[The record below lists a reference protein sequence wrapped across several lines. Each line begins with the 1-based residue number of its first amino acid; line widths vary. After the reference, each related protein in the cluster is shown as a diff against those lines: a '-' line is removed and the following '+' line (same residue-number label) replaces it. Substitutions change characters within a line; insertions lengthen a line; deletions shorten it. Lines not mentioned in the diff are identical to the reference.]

1 MKILLTGGLGY
12 IGSHTAVELSQ
23 AGHEVV
29 LVDDL
34 SNTDESV
41 VGRLTKITGTPMRFF
56 ALDVNDRLEL
66 DKVFADTQPNAVIHF
81 AAKKAVGESVA
92 MPLEYYRNNLG
103 GLITLC
109 DVMRDHDVKRLVFS
123 SSATV
128 YGDPERLPLTEDC
141 RLSATNPYG
150 QTKLMGEQ
158 ILQDLAVSDANWR
171 IAILRYFNP
180 VGAHQSGLIGENP
193 KGTPNNLLP
202 YVTQVATGKLNK
214 LSIFG
219 DDYATP
225 DGTGVRD
232 YLHVV
237 DLAKGH
243 VAALDHANN
252 SPVEIFNLGTGHGYS
267 VLEVVAAFEKASGKK
282 IPYEIMPRRPG
293 DIAACYADASKAEQQ
308 LHWKATKTLEDMC
321 ADAWRW
327 QQSLS

>member
-1 MKILLTGGLGY
+1 MKIILTGGLGY
-12 IGSHTAVELSQ
+12 IGSHTAVELMQ
-23 AGHEVV
+23 AGHDVL

-41 VGRLTKITGTPMRFF
+41 VERIARITGSRPQFF

-66 DKVFADTQPNAVIHF
+66 DKVFADNQPDAVIHF

-92 MPLEYYRNNLG
+92 MPLEYYQNNLG
-103 GLITLC
+103 GLVTLC
-109 DVMRDHDVKRLVFS
+109 QVMRDHDVKRLVFS

-128 YGDPERLPLTEDC
+128 YGDPEKLPLTEDSA
-141 RLSATNPYG
+141 LSATNPYG

-158 ILQDLAVSDANWR
+158 ILRDLAVSDPAWR
-171 IAILRYFNP
+171 ITILRYFNP
-180 VGAHQSGLIGENP
+180 VGAHASGLIGENP

-202 YVTQVATGKLNK
+202 FVAQVAAGKLNK

-219 DDYATP
+219 NDYDTP

-232 YLHVV
+232 YIHVV

-243 VAALDHANN
+243 VSALNYQGS
-252 SPVEIFNLGTGHGYS
+252 SPVEMFNLGTGKGYS
-267 VLEVVAAFEKASGKK
+267 VMEILKAFEKAAGTT
-282 IPYEIMPRRPG
+282 IPYEIVPRRPG
-293 DIAACYADASKAEQQ
+293 DIAACYADPAKAKKLLDWE
-308 LHWKATKTLEDMC
+308 ATKTLDEMC

-327 QQSLS
+327 QQNAH

>member
-12 IGSHTAVELSQ
+12 ISSHTAVELAQ

-41 VGRLTKITGTPMRFF
+41 VERLVKITGTPMRFF

-66 DKVFADTQPNAVIHF
+66 DKVFADTQPDAVIHF

-92 MPLEYYRNNLG
+92 MPLEYYQNNLG

-109 DVMRDHDVKRLVFS
+109 QVMRDHNVKRLVFS

-128 YGDPERLPLTEDC
+128 YGDPEKLPLTEDSS
-141 RLSATNPYG
+141 LSATNPYG

-158 ILQDLAVSDANWR
+158 ILQDLAVSDPAWR
-171 IAILRYFNP
+171 ITILRYFNP
-180 VGAHQSGLIGENP
+180 VGAHASGLIGENP
-193 KGTPNNLLP
+193 KGKPNNLLP
-202 YVTQVATGKLNK
+202 FVAQVAAGKLNK

-219 DDYATP
+219 NDYETP

-232 YLHVV
+232 YIHVV

-243 VAALDHANN
+243 VSALNYQSS
-252 SPVEIFNLGTGHGYS
+252 SPIEVFNLGTGKGYS
-267 VLEVVAAFEKASGKK
+267 VMEIVKAFETAAGKP

-293 DIAACYADASKAEQQ
+293 DIAACYADPTKAKKLLDWE
-308 LHWKATKTLEDMC
+308 ATKSLEDMC
-321 ADAWRW
+321 VDAWRW
-327 QQSLS
+327 QQNLS